1 MQTVLAKEKLSEQAF
16 RILREMITNCRFQ
29 PGTRLNIEQLSRD
42 MEISRTP
49 VWEAV
54 HRLTQEGLLVS
65 IPNRGVFVSDISPDA
80 ALEIYAVRETLEGL
94 AAKLAARNIHAEA
107 IERMQKSLNEQY
119 AMAEKQDLMGYSK
132 HDFDFH
138 NVIYELSEN
147 KFLQEMLG
155 IIRNRTRPTSL
166 DFIPL
171 LMASHQDHGA
181 VFDALKA
188 GDGAAA
194 ERTIRFHIRRLIKA
208 LKKNDSG
215 KRSKSPGSKP
225 G

>member
-65 IPNRGVFVSDISPDA
+65 IPNRGVFISDISPEA
-80 ALEIYAVRETLEGL
+80 ALEMYAVREVLEGL
-94 AAKLAARNIHAEA
+94 AARLAAPNICAES
-107 IERMQKSLNEQY
+107 IEKMEKSLDQQY
-119 AMAEKQDLMGYSK
+119 AIAQEQDLVGYSK

-138 NVIYELSEN
+138 GVIYELSEN
-147 KFLQEMLG
+147 RFLQEMLG
-155 IIRNRTRPTSL
+155 IIRSRTRPTSL

-171 LMASHQDHGA
+171 LMDSYHDHVA
-181 VFDALKA
+181 VFEALKA
-188 GDGAAA
+188 RDGTAA
-194 ERTIRFHIRRLIKA
+194 EKTIRFHIRRLIKA
-208 LKKNDSG
+208 LKKNCSRNAPQLPVDANA
-215 KRSKSPGSKP
+215 
-225 G
+225 